1 VSASCFSV
9 EIFVEKL
16 NFAIRV
22 LSELVRQE
30 VYGSGDYKERY
41 EEALKDLVARLLS
54 LKTGKPVVV
63 RGDEYETYFHLV
75 CTEDGEEVGKT
86 VRLTENE
93 LYERELEVV

>member
-30 VYGSGDYKERY
+30 VYGSGDYEERY
-41 EEALKDLVARLLS
+41 EEVLKDLVARLLS

-63 RGDEYETYFHLV
+63 EGDEYETYFHLE

-86 VRLTENE
+86 VRLTHDE
-93 LYERELEVV
+93 LYERVVEVV